1 MRLAVLG
8 CTLWLSFYTPFID
21 SPERQKGHT
30 GRVIASSEIECL
42 AGAIWA
48 EARGEPTKGQEAV
61 GHVILNRN
69 ASGNSDVC
77 SVVAHPYQFSFYTRN
92 YQWKYHAKQKEIA
105 VRLLQEEYHGNR
117 QDFLKGITHY
127 TNVKVKTVWMKA
139 FMVETV
145 IGNHKFLREKR

>member
-1 MRLAVLG
+1 M
-8 CTLWLSFYTPFID
+8 
-21 SPERQKGHT
+21 
-30 GRVIASSEIECL
+30 IASSEIECL

-105 VRLLQEEYHGNR
+105 VRLLREEYNGNR

-127 TNVKVKTVWMKA
+127 TNVKVKTVWMRA

>member
-8 CTLWLSFYTPFID
+8 CILWLSFYPPFIG
-21 SPERQKGHT
+21 SPERPKGHA

-48 EARGEPTKGQEAV
+48 EARGEPTKGQYAV
-61 GHVILNRN
+61 GHVILNRLRQ
-69 ASGNSDVC
+69 GNSDVC

-105 VRLLQEEYHGNR
+105 VRLLQDEYNGNR

-127 TNVKVKTVWMKA
+127 TNVKVETVWMKA

>member
-8 CTLWLSFYTPFID
+8 CILWLSFYPPFIG
-21 SPERQKGHT
+21 SPERPKGHG

-77 SVVAHPYQFSFYTRN
+77 SVVAHPYHFSFYTRN
-92 YQWKYHAKQKEIA
+92 YQWKYGLKQKDIA
-105 VRLLQEEYHGNR
+105 VRLLQDEYNGNR

-139 FMVETV
+139 FLVETV

>member
-1 MRLAVLG
+1 M
-8 CTLWLSFYTPFID
+8 
-21 SPERQKGHT
+21 
-30 GRVIASSEIECL
+30 IASSEIECL

-48 EARGEPTKGQEAV
+48 EARGEPTRGQEAV

-69 ASGNSDVC
+69 AQGNSDVC
-77 SVVAHPYQFSFYTRN
+77 HVVTLPYQFSFYARN
-92 YQWKYHAKQKEIA
+92 YQWKYGLKQKEIA
-105 VRLLQEEYHGNR
+105 VRLLRDEYNGNR